1 MTDNSILAQYN
12 DIQIYQS
19 DIDFYC
25 QEYIDNLPDEQLI
38 YKTPT
43 FTGLLEYLYRKV
55 IKNVV
60 IKDYTGYDYNLL
72 DNIFYNIY
80 IPLTAKY
87 GFTPSIIQFCTLVKI
102 DNSNLTDVKNGL
114 RRKDNTT
121 VNKNSQQ
128 KVKKWYS
135 TCESALFSRAVDT
148 NSIGSIFALKSV
160 YQYNDS
166 QTIRI
171 EQDTMPQHESAAE
184 ISAKYAS
191 ATLPEKPQLDE

>member
-12 DIQIYQS
+12 NIQIYQS
-19 DIDFYC
+19 DIDLYC

-55 IKNVV
+55 IKNIVV
-60 IKDYTGYDYNLL
+60 KSYSGYDFKVL

-80 IPLTAKY
+80 IPLTGKY
-87 GFTPSIIQFCTLVKI
+87 GFTPTVIQFCTLVKI
-102 DNSNLTDVKNGL
+102 DNANISDIKNGVY
-114 RRKDNTT
+114 RTSGIEAKKEKTQ
-121 VNKNSQQ
+121 V
-128 KVKKWYS
+128 VKKWYN
-135 TCESALFSRAVDT
+135 TCESALLSRAVDT

-171 EQDTMPQHESAAE
+171 EQDTTPSHESAAE
-184 ISAKYAS
+184 ISARYAS
-191 ATLPEKPQLDE
+191 ASLPEKPQLDE

>member
-12 DIQIYQS
+12 NIQIYQS
-19 DIDFYC
+19 DIDLYC

-55 IKNVV
+55 IKNIVV
-60 IKDYTGYDYNLL
+60 KSYSGYDFKVL

-80 IPLTAKY
+80 IPLTGKY
-87 GFTPSIIQFCTLVKI
+87 GFTPTVIQFCTLVKI
-102 DNSNLTDVKNGL
+102 DNANISDIKNGVY
-114 RRKDNTT
+114 RTSGIEAKKEKTQ
-121 VNKNSQQ
+121 V
-128 KVKKWYS
+128 VKKWYN
-135 TCESALFSRAVDT
+135 TCESALLSRAVDT

-171 EQDTMPQHESAAE
+171 EQDTTPTHESAAE
-184 ISAKYAS
+184 ISARYAS
-191 ATLPEKPQLDE
+191 ALLPEKPQLDE

>member
-1 MTDNSILAQYN
+1 MTDNSILAKYN
-12 DIQIYQS
+12 DIEIYQS
-19 DIDFYC
+19 DIDLYC

-55 IKNVV
+55 IKNIVV
-60 IKDYTGYDYNLL
+60 KDYTGYDYNVL

-80 IPLTAKY
+80 IPLTGKY
-87 GFTPSIIQFCTLVKI
+87 GFTPTVIQFCTLVKI
-102 DNSNLTDVKNGL
+102 DNANISDIKNGVY
-114 RRKDNTT
+114 RTSGIEAKKEKTQT
-121 VNKNSQQ
+121 VKR
-128 KVKKWYS
+128 WYN
-135 TCESALFSRAVDT
+135 TCESALLSRAVDN

-171 EQDTMPQHESAAE
+171 EQDTTPTHESAAE
-184 ISAKYAS
+184 ISARYAS
-191 ATLPEKPQLDE
+191 ASLPEKPQLDE

>member
-1 MTDNSILAQYN
+1 MTENSILAQYN

-19 DIDFYC
+19 DIDLYC

-55 IKNVV
+55 IKNIVV
-60 IKDYTGYDYNLL
+60 KSYSGYDFKVL

-80 IPLTAKY
+80 IPLTGKY
-87 GFTPSIIQFCTLVKI
+87 GFTPTVIQFCTLVKI
-102 DNSNLTDVKNGL
+102 DNANISDIKNGVY
-114 RRKDNTT
+114 RTSGIEAKKEKTQ
-121 VNKNSQQ
+121 V
-128 KVKKWYS
+128 VKKWYN
-135 TCESALFSRAVDT
+135 TCESALLSRAVDT

-171 EQDTMPQHESAAE
+171 EQDITPTHESAAE
-184 ISAKYAS
+184 ISARYANAS
-191 ATLPEKPQLDE
+191 LPEKPRLDE

>member
-1 MTDNSILAQYN
+1 MTDEIVLAEHN
-12 DIQIYQS
+12 GIEVYQS
-19 DIDFYC
+19 DIDLYC

-60 IKDYTGYDYNLL
+60 IKDYTGYDYNVL

-114 RRKDNTT
+114 RRKDNTI
-121 VNKNSQQ
+121 VNQNSQQ

-171 EQDTMPQHESAAE
+171 EQDMTPQHDTAAE
-184 ISAKYAS
+184 IAARHST
-191 ATLPEKPQLDE
+191 ATLPEKPDLSE